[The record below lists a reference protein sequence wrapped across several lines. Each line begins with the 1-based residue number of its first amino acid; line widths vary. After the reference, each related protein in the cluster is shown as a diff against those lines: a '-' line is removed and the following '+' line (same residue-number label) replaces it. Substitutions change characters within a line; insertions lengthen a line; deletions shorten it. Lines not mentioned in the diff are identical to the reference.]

1 MKKMIATLK
10 GQALLIAIDAGMVPE
25 AKTADGYNI
34 APFLRFWDGF
44 SSLLEQ
50 ALNEPNDI

>member
-1 MKKMIATLK
+1 MEKMIATLK

-50 ALNEPNDI
+50 ALNKPDDI